1 MELVR
6 IIEKDDKTARD
17 KIKKI
22 YGNDCLIVSS
32 SRIKNKS
39 ELVIAIDLDN
49 QVDNIFL
56 QKNKK
61 QSPFDLNKLTNT
73 NAQDN
78 NDNRYL
84 NSSELFEKQKAN
96 QLASDIKE
104 EILALREEFDRFKRN
119 FSSDEKYLPENIAD
133 RLKNFDLPFT
143 LYKMIED
150 EILETK
156 NIKIASKNLEAII
169 KKNIHFSN
177 IDYPLA
183 KKIVFYGPSG
193 SGKTTLLRTINGLE
207 NLSGGEIYF
216 DNQKVNNNTILEVQ
230 KKTGMIFQEFN
241 LVNNLSAINNVLTG
255 LLNSSNKFL
264 SLFYLFKKD
273 QKIEALKSLKT
284 VGLLEKSYNRS
295 DELSGGQRQRVGIAR
310 AIIKRPLLLLA
321 DEPVASLDPKAANL
335 ILSLLKKI
343 NKEFGTTILCNL
355 HQVDLAKKY
364 SDRLVGLLDGKIIF
378 DEKSENINKSNLE
391 KIYV

>member
-1 MELVR
+1 MLEINDL
-6 IIEKDDKTARD
+6 KKTLENGSPALKGVNL
-17 KIKKI
+17 KINK
-22 YGNDCLIVSS
+22 GEFVS
-32 SRIKNKS
+32 
-39 ELVIAIDLDN
+39 
-49 QVDNIFL
+49 
-56 QKNKK
+56 
-61 QSPFDLNKLTNT
+61 
-73 NAQDN
+73 
-78 NDNRYL
+78 
-84 NSSELFEKQKAN
+84 
-96 QLASDIKE
+96 
-104 EILALREEFDRFKRN
+104 IL
-119 FSSDEKYLPENIAD
+119 
-133 RLKNFDLPFT
+133 
-143 LYKMIED
+143 
-150 EILETK
+150 
-156 NIKIASKNLEAII
+156 
-169 KKNIHFSN
+169 
-177 IDYPLA
+177 
-183 KKIVFYGPSG
+183 GPSG

-207 NLSGGEIYF
+207 TSTGGEIYLNNKKI
-216 DNQKVNNNTILEVQ
+216 DNNILEVQ

-284 VGLLEKSYNRS
+284 VGLLEKSYSRS

-343 NKEFGTTILCNL
+343 NKDFGTTILCNL

-378 DEKSENINKSNLE
+378 DEKSNSINKTDLE